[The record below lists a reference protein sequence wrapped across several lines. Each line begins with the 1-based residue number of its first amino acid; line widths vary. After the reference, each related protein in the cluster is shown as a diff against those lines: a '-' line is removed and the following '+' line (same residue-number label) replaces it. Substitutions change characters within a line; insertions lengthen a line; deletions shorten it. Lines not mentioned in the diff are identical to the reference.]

1 MPLPT
6 GSVLKRLSHE
16 YGLSDFDCGDKDLND
31 FLLNDSKSYLK
42 KLLAVTYVLESQGK
56 ILAFFS
62 LLNDKVTITDAESN
76 RKWWK
81 LFGGATGK
89 KFKSHPAMKIGRFAV
104 CKEAQKSGLGC
115 ILLDYIKYLFIDNNR
130 TGCRY
135 ITVDAYQQSLK
146 FYEKN
151 QFEYLTSNDQG
162 KDTRLMYFDLIRLCE
177 L

>member
-6 GSVLKRLSHE
+6 GSVLKRLSQE
-16 YGLSDFDCGDKDLND
+16 YDLSEFDCGDKDLND

-42 KLLAVTYVLESQGK
+42 KLLAVTYILESQGR

-62 LLNDKVTITDAESN
+62 LLNDKVTISDAESN

-104 CKEAQKSGLGC
+104 CREAQKTGL
-115 ILLDYIKYLFIDNNR
+115 
-130 TGCRY
+130 
-135 ITVDAYQQSLK
+135 
-146 FYEKN
+146 
-151 QFEYLTSNDQG
+151 
-162 KDTRLMYFDLIRLCE
+162 
-177 L
+177 